1 MREMTLTLRLI
12 ELPGGGFVLAEGL
25 SEGDFDALQA
35 VSSVDEACGSI
46 QRRVREWHH
55 ECRSLRAA
63 ELEDQSPQVVRPRQ
77 WWRAIK

>member
-35 VSSVDEACGSI
+35 VSSVDEACGSL
-46 QRRVREWHH
+46 QRRVREWNA
-55 ECRSLRAA
+55 ECRQLRAA
-63 ELEDQSPQVVRPRQ
+63 ELEDNSPKVVAPRQ